1 MNEELQEVAEESQID
16 EVQVQPEQE
25 QPQEQM
31 ADRPDW
37 LPSKF
42 NSEEDFA
49 KSYEHLE
56 RRLHERSENFRE
68 EIMQELAEEAAGDVP
83 VSPADY
89 QLSLVDETG
98 EEVEID
104 SEDNMLQW
112 FQGKAHDLGLS
123 QEQFNE
129 IVAEYTQQNVMT
141 GPNWNEESEI
151 LGEHAERRLER
162 VDSWVSA
169 NMSDAAYNMFA
180 ELPASAGMVH
190 FFEELMEVSGQPRF
204 NMVSETQFQESVT
217 QDDLRAAQNDPGYW
231 RDKDPAAIAKV
242 QAISRSLA
250 MKKHGTL
257 EISQMQQCE
266 LTNRNL
272 SVRVGLLEGPKA
284 DIAALTDNCIYM

>member
-1 MNEELQEVAEESQID
+1 MSEELQESVEETQTD

-25 QPQEQM
+25 QPQE
-31 ADRPDW
+31 AANRPDW
-37 LPSKF
+37 LPEKF
-42 NSEEDFA
+42 NNEEDFA

-56 RRLHERSENFRE
+56 RRLHERSDNFKE

-89 QLSLVDETG
+89 QLALVDESG
-98 EEVEID
+98 EQVEID
-104 SEDNMLQW
+104 PEDNMLQW

-141 GPNWNEESEI
+141 GPDWNVESEI

-162 VDSWVSA
+162 VDSWVSG
-169 NMSDAAYNMFA
+169 NMSEDAYNVFA
-180 ELPASAGMVH
+180 ELSASAGMVQ
-190 FFEELMEVSGQPRF
+190 FFEELMEISGQPRF

-217 QDDLRAAQNDPGYW
+217 QDDLRAAQSDPGYW

-257 EISQMQQCE
+257 EISQM
-266 LTNRNL
+266 
-272 SVRVGLLEGPKA
+272 
-284 DIAALTDNCIYM
+284 